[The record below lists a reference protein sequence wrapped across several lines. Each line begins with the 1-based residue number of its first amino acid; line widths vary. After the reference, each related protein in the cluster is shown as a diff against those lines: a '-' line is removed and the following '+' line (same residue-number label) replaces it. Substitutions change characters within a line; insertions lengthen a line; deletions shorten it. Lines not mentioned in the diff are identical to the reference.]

1 MFFYIFASENLKL
14 LDMCQFEIKDGVAV
28 IPQGVE
34 VIDCDDF
41 YGRNE
46 LVSVVI
52 PDSVERICEGAFN
65 DCRNLKSVVIPRS
78 VDAIYGGIFDGCRNL
93 TSIVVE
99 RGNRVYD
106 SRGNCNAV
114 IRTETNEL
122 FLGCSSTIIPNT
134 VQTIGECAF
143 ECCTGL
149 TNILIPE
156 GVVKIGKYAFYGC
169 TGLTSIVIPS
179 TVNVI
184 GEGAFEGCENLTSII
199 VKEGN
204 EVYDSRENCNAIIKT
219 ETNELIVSC
228 SSTVVPD
235 YVELPY
241 VDDYYNDFD
250 DEDFGPINDEG
261 SQSAV

>member
-1 MFFYIFASENLKL
+1 
-14 LDMCQFEIKDGVAV
+14 MCQFEIVDGVAV
-28 IPQGVE
+28 IPQGVK

-106 SRGNCNAV
+106 SRENCNAV
-114 IRTETNEL
+114 IRTRTNEL
-122 FLGCSSTIIPNT
+122 FLGCSASSIPSS
-134 VQTIGECAF
+134 VKVVGEFAFDGCA
-143 ECCTGL
+143 GL
-149 TNILIPE
+149 TDIVIPE
-156 GVVKIGKYAFYGC
+156 GVVEIGRYAFYGC

-179 TVNVI
+179 TVKVI
-184 GEGAFEGCENLTSII
+184 GEGAFEGCKNLTSII

-204 EVYDSRENCNAIIKT
+204 KVYDSRENCNAIIKT

-228 SSTVVPD
+228 SSTVLPD

-241 VDDYYNDFD
+241 VDDCYDDFE
-250 DEDFGPINDEG
+250 DEGFEHIND
-261 SQSAV
+261 

>member
-1 MFFYIFASENLKL
+1 
-14 LDMCQFEIKDGVAV
+14 MCQFEIVDGVAV
-28 IPQGVE
+28 IPQGVK

-114 IRTETNEL
+114 IRTKDNCL
-122 FLGCSSTIIPNT
+122 ILGCSSTIIPNT
-134 VQTIGECAF
+134 VKTIGECAF
-143 ECCTGL
+143 ECSTGL

-156 GVVKIGKYAFYGC
+156 GVVEIGRYAFYGC

-179 TVNVI
+179 TVEI
-184 GEGAFEGCENLTSII
+184 IAEGAFEDCENLTSIV

-204 EVYDSRENCNAIIKT
+204 RVYDSRENCNAIIKT
-219 ETNELIVSC
+219 ETNEMIVSC
-228 SSTVVPD
+228 ASTIMPD
-235 YVELPY
+235 SVKLPDVCDY
-241 VDDYYNDFD
+241 DDLRDFD
-250 DEDFGPINDEG
+250 DFDNDFGEMPENI
-261 SQSAV
+261 